1 MNKKNKIYE
10 GARYKFVI
18 KKEIGSGGNGK
29 VYDVDIIGHPKLD
42 FVAKFFS
49 ADKRNLKKCNKRFE
63 RFKKEIEYV
72 NKLTDIEG
80 IMLIEDCNLS
90 SMDNSWYLMKKARE
104 YKVNTRKK
112 LNEKLDDIMKI
123 ALVIK
128 QLHYRDMEHR
138 DIKPDNILILNN
150 RVYLTDFGLIFCDN
164 DIDNLTDLN
173 ERIGPGKIA
182 PPEFSNLGAFSYI
195 DFKASDVYL
204 FAKVIWMILKEE
216 PFGFYGPYKYGEDSK
231 QLLLDEKKYSVE
243 TFIPI
248 NKLIHEATYDDFTKR
263 INIDD
268 CIGYIELQQKLI
280 SNNLNDDEKVI
291 INNLKNEELLIKFKE
306 DKCSKHIVSNK
317 EFIAEFLQKNQFP
330 SKIKIC
336 GTISDDKEEVKEKEL
351 LLEISRVR
359 INHNYCQGYY
369 FINKRKIYECHFI
382 VNEII
387 LNEEKQQF
395 EFQLIEDERL
405 WKYNN
410 IIEARGNI
418 VGKYYVPSN
427 KKIVIDY

>member
-1 MNKKNKIYE
+1 MMKNLYNKGWLPKMNKKNKIYE

-63 RFKKEIEYV
+63 RFKKEIEYA

-128 QLHYRDMEHR
+128 QLHSRDMEHR

-173 ERIGPGKIA
+173 VIDVFYKGKRLNEDAPIRVRPCSHVLKHTVHLDKVKAERFLLPISKKKTHVIEIHAGQITTTDLTISL
-182 PPEFSNLGAFSYI
+182 PPTLNF
-195 DFKASDVYL
+195 
-204 FAKVIWMILKEE
+204 E
-216 PFGFYGPYKYGEDSK
+216 PFGAY
-231 QLLLDEKKYSVE
+231 
-243 TFIPI
+243 
-248 NKLIHEATYDDFTKR
+248 
-263 INIDD
+263 
-268 CIGYIELQQKLI
+268 
-280 SNNLNDDEKVI
+280 
-291 INNLKNEELLIKFKE
+291 
-306 DKCSKHIVSNK
+306 
-317 EFIAEFLQKNQFP
+317 
-330 SKIKIC
+330 SKIAAVERHHNTGKI
-336 GTISDDKEEVKEKEL
+336 GVAVAKGYGIRNGAVASSVSHD
-351 LLEISRVR
+351 S
-359 INHNYCQGYY
+359 HNIIVIGDNDVDMA
-369 FINKRKIYECHFI
+369 IA

-387 LNEEKQQF
+387 RTQGGYTVVENGKVYETLALPIMGLMSDVGFENVNEALQRMIQKAHQMGVASQIDPFVTLSFLALPVIPE
-395 EFQLIEDERL
+395 LRITP
-405 WKYNN
+405 
-410 IIEARGNI
+410 RGI
-418 VGKYYVPSN
+418 CKMTAKGPAILS
-427 KKIVIDY
+427 

>member
-1 MNKKNKIYE
+1 MMKNLYNKGWLPKMNKKNKIYE

-128 QLHYRDMEHR
+128 QLHSRDMEHR
-138 DIKPDNILILNN
+138 DIEPDNILILNN
-150 RVYLTDFGLIFCDN
+150 RVYLTDFGLLFCDN

-173 ERIGPGKIA
+173 VTDVFYKGKRLNEDAPIRVRPCSHVLKHTVHLDKVKAERFLLPISKKKTHVIEIHAGQITTTDLTISL
-182 PPEFSNLGAFSYI
+182 PPTLNF
-195 DFKASDVYL
+195 
-204 FAKVIWMILKEE
+204 E
-216 PFGFYGPYKYGEDSK
+216 PFG
-231 QLLLDEKKYSVE
+231 
-243 TFIPI
+243 
-248 NKLIHEATYDDFTKR
+248 
-263 INIDD
+263 
-268 CIGYIELQQKLI
+268 GY
-280 SNNLNDDEKVI
+280 
-291 INNLKNEELLIKFKE
+291 
-306 DKCSKHIVSNK
+306 
-317 EFIAEFLQKNQFP
+317 
-330 SKIKIC
+330 SKIAAVERHHNTGKI
-336 GTISDDKEEVKEKEL
+336 GVAVAKGYGIRNGAVASSVSHD
-351 LLEISRVR
+351 S
-359 INHNYCQGYY
+359 HNIIVIGDNDADMA
-369 FINKRKIYECHFI
+369 IA

-387 LNEEKQQF
+387 RTQGGYTVVENGKVYETLALPIMGLMSDAGFENVNEALQRMIQKAHQMGVASQIDPFVTLSFLALPVIPE
-395 EFQLIEDERL
+395 LRITP
-405 WKYNN
+405 
-410 IIEARGNI
+410 RGI
-418 VGKYYVPSN
+418 CKMTAKGPAILS
-427 KKIVIDY
+427 